1 MEKYILEALQ
11 KAVISAVAASTSPTL
26 PVKMVGRNFTPPTT
40 GGWLEVIAMPNNIP
54 DEFWGDGKTY
64 RGVLRLL
71 FMFPMKDQG
80 AYPSL
85 VIAESIASYFSKGSK
100 FADPSNNVGVL
111 ITDNPDFKGVI
122 EEAPNMMLPISV
134 RYQFFKA

>member
-11 KAVISAVAASTSPTL
+11 KAVISAVAASTAPST
-26 PVKMVGRNFTPPTT
+26 PVKMIGRNFTPPNS
-40 GGWLEVIAMPNNIP
+40 GGWLEVIEMPNNVTG
-54 DEFWGDGKTY
+54 EFWNTCKTY

-71 FMFPMKDQG
+71 FMFPMNDEG

-85 VIAESIASYFSKGSK
+85 VIAESIASYFTKGLK
-100 FADPSNNVGVL
+100 LADPGNNVTVL

-122 EEAPNMMLPISV
+122 EEAPNMMLPVSI
-134 RYQFFKA
+134 RYLFFKA

>member
-11 KAVISAVAASTSPTL
+11 KAVILAVAASTSPTL
-26 PVKMVGRNFTPPTT
+26 PVKMVGRNFTKPDS
-40 GGWLEVIAMPNNIP
+40 GGWLEVIEMPNNVT
-54 DEFWGDGKTY
+54 DEFWGSSKTY

-71 FMFPMKDQG
+71 FMSPMNDVG

-85 VIAESIASYFSKGSK
+85 VIAESVAGYFTKGLK
-100 FADPSNNVGVL
+100 LADPGNNVAVL

-122 EEAPNMMLPISV
+122 EEAPNMMLPISI